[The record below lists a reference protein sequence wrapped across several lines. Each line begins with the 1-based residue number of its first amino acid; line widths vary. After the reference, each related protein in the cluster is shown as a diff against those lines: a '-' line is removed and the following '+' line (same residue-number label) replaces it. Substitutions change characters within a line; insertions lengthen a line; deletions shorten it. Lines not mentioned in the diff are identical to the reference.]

1 MSEPQPNKQAKF
13 LDAQEEFNKACNTH
27 FGLKGVDI
35 ASTLHQK
42 LEEIERN
49 PKNTSDVD
57 NKSSGL
63 SNS

>member
-1 MSEPQPNKQAKF
+1 MSESQPNKQAEF
-13 LDAQEEFNKACNTH
+13 QDAQKNFDEACDTL
-27 FGLKGVDI
+27 FDSKGENIV
-35 ASTLHQK
+35 STLHQK

-57 NKSSGL
+57 NKPSGL